1 MILVNSARRWQLNWK
16 NWESSW
22 EYIVTRFI
30 SNIIFKPV
38 MFYICRSDH
47 RRYNNFDFTPKA
59 HFLLEFNNDLV
70 SFFLGRDWSLQFEG
84 INSFSIS
91 LTVVLIQFPTVKRL
105 VNATRYII
113 YDIQWCSIDGSHLTW
128 TSGNG
133 FNIVVNINVV
143 TCDMNYYI
151 WFYISDKKILQ
162 QGGTFIWIIQD
173 DEL

>member
-1 MILVNSARRWQLNWK
+1 MYIRFLYVT
-16 NWESSW
+16 
-22 EYIVTRFI
+22 EYIT
-30 SNIIFKPV
+30 K
-38 MFYICRSDH
+38 
-47 RRYNNFDFTPKA
+47 
-59 HFLLEFNNDLV
+59 
-70 SFFLGRDWSLQFEG
+70 
-84 INSFSIS
+84 
-91 LTVVLIQFPTVKRL
+91 
-105 VNATRYII
+105 
-113 YDIQWCSIDGSHLTW
+113 DICSIYGSHFTW

>member
-38 MFYICRSDH
+38 MFYICRSDL
-47 RRYNNFDFTPKA
+47 RCYNNFNFTPKA
-59 HFLLEFNNDLV
+59 QFLLEFNNFSRPRLKV
-70 SFFLGRDWSLQFEG
+70 KNLYT
-84 INSFSIS
+84 INALSIS

-113 YDIQWCSIDGSHLTW
+113 NDIQWCSIDGSHLTW